1 MSKTVIKVENL
12 SKQYRLGE
20 VGTGTISHDLNRW
33 WHKIRG
39 KEDPYMRIGESND
52 RSSKGNS
59 EYVWALQ
66 DINFEVQQGEVLGI
80 IGKNGA
86 GKSTLLKILSKVTA
100 PTTGSIKAK
109 GRIASLLEVG
119 TGFHPELTGRENI
132 YLNGTI
138 LGMTKREVSAKLD
151 EIVDFAGVERYL
163 DTPVKRYSSGM
174 MVRLGFAVAAH
185 LEPEILIVDEVLA
198 VGDAEFQK
206 KAVGKMQEV
215 SKEGGRTVL
224 FVSHNMGSMAGLCNK
239 GLLIWQGQITYNG
252 GIHAT
257 ILQYLS
263 QFTKTNR
270 KVQYSFEDAPHNNE
284 IKFLYAEVRPALLS
298 RETDHFEIGDSIE
311 LEFIFQNL
319 KPQKRTLD
327 LTFHLYDELGNLVFV
342 GSTALISENS
352 KNYGLGELKFKCRI
366 PSGLMNEGSYNIHR
380 LLVVQ
385 DRGLVLFELKDV
397 LQFEII
403 PKQKENWGW
412 MGNKEGVVLPTLEWL

>member
-1 MSKTVIKVENL
+1 MGNTVIKVENL

-33 WHKIRG
+33 WHRIRG
-39 KEDPYMRIGESND
+39 REDPYLRIGESND
-52 RSSKGNS
+52 RTSKGNS

-138 LGMTKREVSAKLD
+138 LGMSKREVIAKLD

-206 KAVGKMQEV
+206 KAVGKMQKV

-224 FVSHNMGSMAGLCNK
+224 FVSHNMGSVLQICQTAMIIQHGTLIDYGATSSMVKEYLKNFKSGRDIYLADENQTTKFAFFKKVKLKLSGNQVIVSCSYVLCRDINCVIAVK
-239 GLLIWQGQITYNG
+239 CKNEEGTDLFTTIDTDLDTTAFQKKQG
-252 GIHAT
+252 
-257 ILQYLS
+257 S
-263 QFTKTNR
+263 
-270 KVQYSFEDAPHNNE
+270 YSFEFTFDISSFVE
-284 IKFLYAEVRPALLS
+284 GTYY
-298 RETDHFEIGDSIE
+298 
-311 LEFIFQNL
+311 
-319 KPQKRTLD
+319 
-327 LTFHLYDELGNLVFV
+327 LTFSISDMKSERFDFLEDELNFN
-342 GSTALISENS
+342 ISQN
-352 KNYGLGELKFKCRI
+352 KNTLNNFIGRKGI
-366 PSGLMNEGSYNIHR
+366 
-380 LLVVQ
+380 
-385 DRGLVLFELKDV
+385 
-397 LQFEII
+397 II
-403 PKQKENWGW
+403 PRI
-412 MGNKEGVVLPTLEWL
+412 EWKKIEDHDA